1 MIVFF
6 QMELHG
12 LLPLLHDD
20 LPHPLWGVD
29 RAPLGLHAHSETS
42 GQSASKNVQL
52 DLVDDEAFENNS
64 GGDDNDYDDE

>member
-1 MIVFF
+1 M
-6 QMELHG
+6 
-12 LLPLLHDD
+12 
-20 LPHPLWGVD
+20 
-29 RAPLGLHAHSETS
+29 GLHAHSETS